1 MKLNFKKVKGILS
14 SPKLLLINRQCARHI
29 DSGFDI
35 AFTLR
40 EQHEVKIEGKKKER
54 QTRKLHYLHKLIRK
68 KEKNREE
75 T

>member
-14 SPKLLLINRQCARHI
+14 SPKLLSINRQCARHI

-40 EQHEVKIEGKKKER
+40 EQHEVKIEGKKGKTDKKTPLLAQTNQKER
-54 QTRKLHYLHKLIRK
+54 
-68 KEKNREE
+68 KNREE